1 VSDHIPDSIPT
12 IADLEEDIPRLPVPL
27 EEVARGGP
35 VFLTGQMR
43 SGKSHV
49 AKHLDRRETVKLS
62 APMWAVAEFF
72 FGEDLSKDQPGIR
85 SLMQEIGRLG
95 RGDFG
100 PDLTPTASN
109 ASFIQ
114 SVRDHGGEIT
124 DLLREQGETFMFDSG
139 KYGRSEYPRID
150 WSQFGRDED
159 FWLNILL
166 DRISVRRDS
175 NTYDGSPAIPDVRYP
190 NTVAALLERDFGHV
204 HVTAPEETRVER
216 GAPERD
222 GTVDRTEKLGLDLDL
237 LWKNPAVMGAAM
249 GSSENDLFGG
259 VPDLCLQRVAAGA
272 SVVWSDP
279 DEEVPGELTRAEN
292 LIQMSKIY
300 PAYAPVSR

>member
-1 VSDHIPDSIPT
+1 MPT
-12 IADLEEDIPRLPVPL
+12 IADLEEDIPRLPAPL
-27 EEVARGGP
+27 EEVAKGGP

-62 APMWAVAEFF
+62 TPMWAVAEFF
-72 FGEDLSKDQPGIR
+72 FGEDLSKDKPGIR

-100 PDLTPTASN
+100 PNLTPTASN

-114 SVRDHGGEIT
+114 QVRNHGEELTQKLRDEGEWFGH
-124 DLLREQGETFMFDSG
+124 RH
-139 KYGRSEYPRID
+139 EYYDID
-150 WSQFGRDED
+150 WSRFGKSED
-159 FWLNILL
+159 FWLDIL
-166 DRISVRRDS
+166 DGRVESRRIAREHGHD
-175 NTYDGSPAIPDVRYP
+175 YDKAPAVPDVRYP
-190 NTVAALLERDFGHV
+190 NTVHRLLDRDFGHV

-222 GTVDRTEKLGLDLDL
+222 GAVDRTEKLGLDLDL

-259 VPDLCLQRVAAGA
+259 VPDLCLQCVAAGA

-300 PAYAPVSR
+300 PAYSPVSR